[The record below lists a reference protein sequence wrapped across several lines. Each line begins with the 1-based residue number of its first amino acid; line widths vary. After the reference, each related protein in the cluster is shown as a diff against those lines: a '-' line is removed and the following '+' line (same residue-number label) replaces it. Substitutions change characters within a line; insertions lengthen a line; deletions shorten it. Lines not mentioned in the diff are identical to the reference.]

1 MRQRANRSG
10 ASFGEAIRVC
20 ILIAALQEQFKEIG
34 ASAQEAATKAADAV
48 SKAAKPK

>member
-20 ILIAALQEQFKEIG
+20 ILIAALQEHLSYFLI
-34 ASAQEAATKAADAV
+34 SY
-48 SKAAKPK
+48 